1 MSTHPVV
8 STTATMNVSQM
19 TLDVLEQFVIATR
32 DWPRDTVVGV
42 TQSSHRNE
50 SNTCITATLRGTS

>member
-8 STTATMNVSQM
+8 NTTATMNVSQM
-19 TLDVLEQFVIATR
+19 TLDVLEQFVTATR

-50 SNTCITATLRGTS
+50 SNTCITATLRGVS